1 MKELI
6 EHSDEILKNILG
18 KEKFRELLEYIPEV
32 LDERIGKDH
41 STTDGIYLTRLLN
54 KFILHLGMVLAEGKS
69 IQDFEKILKP
79 YYRVF
84 IPFTSMEDLYSVFKE
99 YIDIVANHNKKNLYI
114 LYTNFFIQKN
124 IFNITTLMLNY

>member
-1 MKELI
+1 MKDLI

-41 STTDGIYLTRLLN
+41 SPTDGIYLTRLLN

-69 IQDFEKILKP
+69 VQDFEKILKP

-99 YIDIVANHNKKNLYI
+99 YIDIVANHNK
-114 LYTNFFIQKN
+114 
-124 IFNITTLMLNY
+124 